1 MKKSDLKGFVRERLV
16 ELLHKETIDSY
27 RVRNH
32 YSLSLMEEF
41 DILLTEWNSNQIKNI
56 ATIEASAQELVC
68 ALKWDLC
75 IDFSFYSIPLF
86 EKDIADYLQEV
97 SSKEKKE
104 DTVILSSR
112 VLHLLAR
119 LHHIISKCIEI
130 NKNKYLEK
138 VFQLIESIVFSEE
151 ERVRGKTLCL
161 E

>member
-1 MKKSDLKGFVRERLV
+1 MKKSDLKSFVRERLV

-56 ATIEASAQELVC
+56 ATIEASAQELIC
-68 ALKWDLC
+68 ALKCDLC

-97 SSKEKKE
+97 SSKEKKR
-104 DTVILSSR
+104 I
-112 VLHLLAR
+112 R
-119 LHHIISKCIEI
+119 LFSHHVFFIFQQGFIISFLNVLRLTKT
-130 NKNKYLEK
+130 
-138 VFQLIESIVFSEE
+138 SI
-151 ERVRGKTLCL
+151 
-161 E
+161 

>member
-68 ALKWDLC
+68 ALK
-75 IDFSFYSIPLF
+75 
-86 EKDIADYLQEV
+86 
-97 SSKEKKE
+97 
-104 DTVILSSR
+104 
-112 VLHLLAR
+112 
-119 LHHIISKCIEI
+119 
-130 NKNKYLEK
+130 
-138 VFQLIESIVFSEE
+138 
-151 ERVRGKTLCL
+151 
-161 E
+161 